1 MSQKIRIGNDIDI
14 RWSLVDADENPYILE
29 GRDVRIELNV
39 GTKKVRIKDIE
50 LDGNTVHFVYYG
62 KDQRYTG
69 SYILKFIENDGVVD
83 MVTFDTKDA
92 FTLVEHSWLAIDE
105 GEEPER
111 VYLEFVTVSSNL
123 MERVGPPGPAAGF
136 GDVTASIDE
145 GIGTPYVDV
154 STSGPNTAKN
164 ITFNFH
170 NLKGEQGQQG
180 QQGQPG
186 DAAGFGTI
194 EATVDDETGEPSV
207 DVTVSGPNTAK
218 NIRLDFH
225 NLKGE
230 RGADGGSVWG
240 NITGTLSDQSDLNT
254 ELGKKY
260 EKPVSGIP
268 ASDLA
273 DGVVPDNCV
282 TFEELSGG
290 EDIPVEPISGGG
302 GELSDEVKQAI
313 LDAFEQVAWVT
324 NQGQTYY
331 NALAELFFP
340 PKTLTSITAVY
351 TQSGTVYDDASLDSL
366 KANLVVTAHYDDNT
380 SAVISSG
387 YTLSGT
393 LSAGTSTVTVTY
405 QSKTTTFSV
414 TVTAR
419 PTVANITATYTQ
431 SGTVYTTDS
440 LDSLKSDLV
449 VKAVYTDTT
458 EDTLNDSDYT
468 LSGTLTAG
476 TSTITVTF
484 QTFTTTF
491 TVTVTEMQVYSI
503 TNSLTGCS
511 SSNNATSA
519 NEGSSYSATITASTG
534 YTLTGATV
542 SVTMGGTDITS
553 TAYNNGTI
561 SIASVTGNVVITI
574 VAEVVSGTWVD
585 LNTSMFTATRSDVTI
600 NAAGFIHQEN
610 VVTTSPETKYPEII
624 LDSRITG
631 LDFDIDNTGAYTWLI
646 LAGTKDD
653 YGAIA
658 LTQSSGGFPAEM
670 IDGQTGKT
678 TGLGGTK
685 LNGCPSGNGHYTVT
699 RDSSGITISKTGGAS
714 VTYTTANQP
723 LYDYG
728 TSASWIFGFCIQPSS
743 PTGNGYKN
751 VKVKFGGN
759 E

>member
-1 MSQKIRIGNDIDI
+1 MEYLRKVVRTNKEPDEKEVLWVDTAHPDYPVMKYYENGNWKLIRQREDGVAYIMPYGGIPYSDLSQEVKMAIASGGAQSDWNQASTSSPDYIWNKPYIPRALADLTEDSNHKFVSATEKTNWSNKADKVQSAVAGHIATLNSSGN
-14 RWSLVDADENPYILE
+14 LVDSGKGISDINPL
-29 GRDVRIELNV
+29 
-39 GTKKVRIKDIE
+39 
-50 LDGNTVHFVYYG
+50 
-62 KDQRYTG
+62 
-69 SYILKFIENDGVVD
+69 
-83 MVTFDTKDA
+83 
-92 FTLVEHSWLAIDE
+92 
-105 GEEPER
+105 
-111 VYLEFVTVSSNL
+111 
-123 MERVGPPGPAAGF
+123 
-136 GDVTASIDE
+136 
-145 GIGTPYVDV
+145 
-154 STSGPNTAKN
+154 
-164 ITFNFH
+164 
-170 NLKGEQGQQG
+170 
-180 QQGQPG
+180 
-186 DAAGFGTI
+186 
-194 EATVDDETGEPSV
+194 
-207 DVTVSGPNTAK
+207 
-218 NIRLDFH
+218 
-225 NLKGE
+225 
-230 RGADGGSVWG
+230 WG
-240 NITGTLSDQSDLNT
+240 NIQGSIENQTDLMSA
-254 ELGKKY
+254 LGDKY
-260 EKPVSGIP
+260 EKPSTGIP

-273 DGVVPDNCV
+273 EGVIPEDYVIY
-282 TFEELSGG
+282 EELSGG

-331 NALAELFFP
+331 NALADLFFP
-340 PKTLTSITAVY
+340 TKTLTSITAVY
-351 TQSGTVYDDASLDSL
+351 TQPGTVYDDASLDSL

-380 SAVISSG
+380 SAVVTN

-393 LSAGTSTVTVTY
+393 LSVGTSTVTVTY

-458 EDTLNDSDYT
+458 EDTLNASDYT

-519 NEGSSYSATITASTG
+519 NDGSSYSATITESTG

-561 SIASVTGNVVITI
+561 SIASVTENVVITI

-610 VVTTSPETKYPEII
+610 IVVTTPETKYPEIM

-646 LAGTKDD
+646 LAGTKDN

-658 LTQSSGGFPAEM
+658 LTQASGGYPAEM
-670 IDGQTGKT
+670 LDGQTGKT
-678 TGLGGTK
+678 SGLGGTK
-685 LNGCPSGNGHYTVT
+685 LNGCPYGNGHYTVT

-728 TSASWIFGFCIQPSS
+728 TSASWIFGFCIQPNS